1 MKDQQNKDQQEW
13 TTVIK
18 PKRKFFSFGLKDLWR
33 YRDLYSIYVVRNI
46 TTVYKQTILGP
57 LWFFIEPIFSTL
69 MYTFV
74 FGGIAGISTDGL
86 PQPLFYMSGVLLW
99 GYFSHCFG
107 ASSGVLVG
115 NAGVFG
121 KVYFPRLI
129 IPLASMTSQ
138 LFKTG
143 IQLLMFIGVY
153 LYFVFVQGVDI
164 SPNWTLLLFPV
175 YLLILA
181 LTGMSWGLF
190 VTALTTKY
198 RDLRMFVSFVFGLL
212 MYATPVIYPMSVV
225 QDSVY
230 GAFLRYNPVAPFFEA
245 FRYGATGVGLL
256 DWGWM
261 AYGVGCMLVTLFF
274 GVLVFNKVE
283 KNFIDTV

>member
-1 MKDQQNKDQQEW
+1 MAQNTEENW

-18 PKRKFFSFGLKDLWR
+18 PRNKLFEVNLKEIWD
-33 YRDLYSIYVVRNI
+33 YRDLLMLFVKRTI
-46 TTVYKQTILGP
+46 TVQYKQTILGP
-57 LWFFIEPIFSTL
+57 LWWVIQPAMTVI
-69 MYTFV
+69 MYMIV
-74 FGGIAGISTDGL
+74 FGGIAGIPTDGI
-86 PQPLFYMSGVLLW
+86 PQPLFYLGGVAMW
-99 GYFSHCFG
+99 QYFSDCLTK
-107 ASSGVLVG
+107 ASNTFVT
-115 NAGVFG
+115 NAGIFG

-129 IPLASMTSQ
+129 IPLASMTSH
-138 LFKTG
+138 LFKMA
-143 IQLLMFIGVY
+143 IQLVLFVAVY
-153 LYFVFVQGVDI
+153 IYFVAHGAAI
-164 SPNWTLLLFPV
+164 RPNWTLLLFPV

-198 RDLRMFVSFVFGLL
+198 RDLRMFTSFVFGLL

-225 QDSVY
+225 KDSIY

-245 FRYGATGVGLL
+245 FRYGATGIGLM

>member
-1 MKDQQNKDQQEW
+1 MNENSNNQQEW

-33 YRDLYSIYVVRNI
+33 YRDLYSIYVVRNL
-46 TTVYKQTILGP
+46 TTMYKQTILGP
-57 LWFFIEPIFSTL
+57 IWFFIEPVFSTL
-69 MYTFV
+69 MYMVV
-74 FGGIAGISTDGL
+74 FGGIAGISTDGM
-86 PQPLFYMSGVLLW
+86 PQPIFYMSGILVW
-99 GYFSHCFG
+99 GFFGHSYG

-129 IPLASMTSQ
+129 IPLASMTSH
-138 LFKTG
+138 LFKMA
-143 IQLLMFIGVY
+143 IQLVLFIAVY
-153 LYFVFVQGVDI
+153 IYCVAHGAAI
-164 SPNWTLLLFPV
+164 RPNWTLLLFPL

-198 RDLRMFVSFVFGLL
+198 RDLRMFTNFVFGLL

-225 QDSVY
+225 KDSIY
-230 GAFLRYNPVAPFFEA
+230 GAFLKYNPVAPFFEA
-245 FRYGATGVGLL
+245 FRYGATGIGLM

>member
-1 MKDQQNKDQQEW
+1 MTDQQNKEQQEW
-13 TTVIK
+13 TSVIK
-18 PKRKFFSFGLKDLWR
+18 PKRKFFSFGFKDLWR

-46 TTVYKQTILGP
+46 TTMYKQTVLGP
-57 LWFFIEPIFSTL
+57 LWFFIEPIFSTV
-69 MYTFV
+69 MYMFV

-86 PQPLFYMSGVLLW
+86 PQPIFYMSGILLW
-99 GYFSHCFG
+99 NYFSHCFG
-107 ASSGVLVG
+107 ASSGVLAG

-138 LFKTG
+138 LFKMG

-153 LYFVFVQGVDI
+153 LYFVFVKGAAI
-164 SPNWTLLLFPV
+164 CPNWTLLLFPV

-198 RDLRMFVSFVFGLL
+198 RDLRMFVGFVFGLL

-225 QDSVY
+225 QDSIY
-230 GAFLRYNPVAPFFEA
+230 GAFLRYNPIAPFFEA
-245 FRYGATGVGLL
+245 FRYGATGVGLM

>member
-1 MKDQQNKDQQEW
+1 MAQQQPNQQEW

-33 YRDLYSIYVVRNI
+33 YRDLYSIYVVRNL
-46 TTVYKQTILGP
+46 TTMYKQTILGP
-57 LWFFIEPIFSTL
+57 LWFFIEPVFSTL
-69 MYTFV
+69 MYMVV
-74 FGGIAGISTDGL
+74 FGGIAGISTDGM
-86 PQPLFYMSGVLLW
+86 PQPIFYMSGILLW

-138 LFKTG
+138 LFKMA
-143 IQLLMFIGVY
+143 IQLVLLVIVY
-153 LYFVFVQGVDI
+153 IYFVAHGATI
-164 SPNWTLLLFPV
+164 RPNWTLTLFPV

-198 RDLRMFVSFVFGLL
+198 RDLRMFTSFVFGLL

-225 QDSVY
+225 KDSIY
-230 GAFLRYNPVAPFFEA
+230 GAFLKYNPVAPFFEA
-245 FRYGATGVGLL
+245 FRYGLTGIGLL

-274 GVLVFNKVE
+274 GVMVFNKVE